1 MRILRTA
8 LTAAGVCAGALWTFP
23 AFADDISGAKPGD
36 AAMTCDQ
43 IGAELAPYAQQMA
56 PAANALGQTSQEVI
70 ARGQKRQAEVLPEVI
85 GLTAAATAADADPTG
100 LATKGVVAAQQAL
113 LQREWN
119 RSVAEDKPLRDQM
132 NAQTNAVVAQG
143 TAIGSDAR
151 VQRLM
156 QLAQEKNCH

>member
-1 MRILRTA
+1 MKTMRTA
-8 LTAAGVCAGALWTFP
+8 VSAAGMCAAALWMIS
-23 AFADDISGAKPGD
+23 AFAGDVPGAKPGD

-85 GLTAAATAADADPTG
+85 GLSAAATASHLDPTG
-100 LATKGVVAAQQAL
+100 ASARGVGVAEQGLQQH
-113 LQREWN
+113 EWN
-119 RSVAEDKPLRDQM
+119 RALAEDKPLTDQM